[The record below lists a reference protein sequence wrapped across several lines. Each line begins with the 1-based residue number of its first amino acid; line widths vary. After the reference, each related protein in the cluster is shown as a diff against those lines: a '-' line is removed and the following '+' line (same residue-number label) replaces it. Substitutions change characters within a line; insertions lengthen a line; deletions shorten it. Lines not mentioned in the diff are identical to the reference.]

1 MCGNLIA
8 KILDSGVDPDCCG
21 REMKELAPEASDSL
35 IEHHLPCI
43 EHVNKCTYRVKIGA
57 TPHPMTKEHRIMFI
71 YLETEHGGQ
80 LRYLSADGP
89 AEADFSVCEDKPV
102 AAYAYCNK
110 HGLWRIEL

>member
-1 MCGNLIA
+1 MEFMICPICVNGIPPMIKLA
-8 KILDSGVDPDCCG
+8 AFLLMSGS
-21 REMKELAPEASDSL
+21 ASD
-35 IEHHLPCI
+35 
-43 EHVNKCTYRVKIGA
+43 K
-57 TPHPMTKEHRIMFI
+57 HRIMFI